1 MLTTCD
7 DRTVCLRCRLVLDL
21 GTQMIKTILIYPAIL
36 VPFLT
41 FSVPAQTSSPNW
53 ENVRAITRTTEVRI
67 LTDNT
72 TPIRGSLERTTD
84 TALIMSTNAQSIGRP
99 QIVSV
104 SVRKKGRRMR
114 NTFIGIG
121 VGLAAGLGI
130 GFATASRC
138 QGEICGIAAAGG
150 VAAGGALGIVVGGVA
165 GVAWPTGGWREVYRR

>member
-1 MLTTCD
+1 
-7 DRTVCLRCRLVLDL
+7 
-21 GTQMIKTILIYPAIL
+21 MIKNTVIYPAIL

-41 FSVPAQTSSPNW
+41 LSVAAQTSSPNW
-53 ENVRAITRTTEVRI
+53 ESVRAITRTTEFRI
-67 LTDNT
+67 LIDDT
-72 TPIRGSLERTTD
+72 TPVRGSLERTTD
-84 TALIMSTNAQSIGRP
+84 TALIMSNSAKSIGRP

-104 SVRKKGRRMR
+104 SVRKKGHRAR

-150 VAAGGALGIVVGGVA
+150 VAAGAALGIVVGGVA

>member
-1 MLTTCD
+1 
-7 DRTVCLRCRLVLDL
+7 
-21 GTQMIKTILIYPAIL
+21 MIKTIVINPAIL
-36 VPFLT
+36 VPFLAL
-41 FSVPAQTSSPNW
+41 SIAAQTPLPNW

-72 TPIRGSLERTTD
+72 TPVRGSLERTTD
-84 TALIMSTNAQSIGRP
+84 TVLIMRTSAQSIGRP

-104 SVRKKGRRMR
+104 SVRKKGHRMR

-130 GFATASRC
+130 GFATTSRC

-150 VAAGGALGIVVGGVA
+150 VAVGGALGIVVGGVA

>member
-1 MLTTCD
+1 
-7 DRTVCLRCRLVLDL
+7 
-21 GTQMIKTILIYPAIL
+21 MIKTIVIYPAIL

-41 FSVPAQTSSPNW
+41 IAVAAQTPSSNW

-72 TPIRGSLERTTD
+72 TTPVRGSLERTTD
-84 TALIMSTNAQSIGRP
+84 SALIMSISAQSIERP

-104 SVRKKGRRMR
+104 SVRKKGHRMR

-150 VAAGGALGIVVGGVA
+150 VAAGGALGVVVGGVA

>member
-1 MLTTCD
+1 
-7 DRTVCLRCRLVLDL
+7 V
-21 GTQMIKTILIYPAIL
+21 IKITLIYPAIL

-41 FSVPAQTSSPNW
+41 FSVAAQTSSPNW
-53 ENVRAITRTTEVRI
+53 ESVRAITRTTEVRV

-72 TPIRGSLERTTD
+72 VPVRGSLERTTD
-84 TALIMSTNAQSIGRP
+84 IALIMSTSAQPVGRA

-104 SVRKKGRRMR
+104 SVRKKGHRMR
-114 NTFIGIG
+114 NTFIGVG

-130 GFATASRC
+130 GFASASRC

-150 VAAGGALGIVVGGVA
+150 VAAGGALGIVVGGVG